1 MLFYKPGHWCS
12 DILHSRALKKFCI
25 QNMQSCSLCNCLG
38 LTGFA
43 YSICAPYSSL
53 CRNPSNGLP
62 QPMIVHSRLRTT
74 LWHMSWPCQH
84 SCMYGMLSLT
94 FPTYTH
100 AAGHTQ
106 ALLESVT
113 AVERCNLAFE
123 EVTWN
128 ARHSFFLWGVPFPQ
142 CHCTALV
149 SQYCLSCQPA
159 WVTWK
164 SMGLFSRLLHHSGK
178 KTSYCAPCLGG
189 LFLNVSEWVEV
200 LNRTVYGLSDK
211 PAVYHPSHQWSHPQS
226 GPLVCVPPSSL

>member
-1 MLFYKPGHWCS
+1 MLFYKPGHWRS

-113 AVERCNLAFE
+113 AVKRCNLAFE

-128 ARHSFFLWGVPFPQ
+128 VLNIFLPATVSFCEVFHFPSATAPLLCHSI
-142 CHCTALV
+142 V
-149 SQYCLSCQPA
+149 SPANQLESPGKA
-159 WVTWK
+159 WVSFPGFYIIPARK
-164 SMGLFSRLLHHSGK
+164 PVIVLLAWAG
-178 KTSYCAPCLGG
+178 
-189 LFLNVSEWVEV
+189 FF
-200 LNRTVYGLSDK
+200 
-211 PAVYHPSHQWSHPQS
+211 
-226 GPLVCVPPSSL
+226 

>member
-1 MLFYKPGHWCS
+1 
-12 DILHSRALKKFCI
+12 
-25 QNMQSCSLCNCLG
+25 MQSCSLCNCPG

-128 ARHSFFLWGVPFPQ
+128 VLNIFLPPQFLFVRCSISPVPLHRSCVTVLSLLPTSLSHLEKHGSLFQAFTSFRQENQLLCSLPGRAFSKCVWMGGGFKSYSIRSVWQTSCVPSKPPMVPSPVW
-142 CHCTALV
+142 A
-149 SQYCLSCQPA
+149 P
-159 WVTWK
+159 
-164 SMGLFSRLLHHSGK
+164 GL
-178 KTSYCAPCLGG
+178 CAP
-189 LFLNVSEWVEV
+189 S
-200 LNRTVYGLSDK
+200 
-211 PAVYHPSHQWSHPQS
+211 
-226 GPLVCVPPSSL
+226 PSSL